1 ALYGPDGRTL
11 IDSVNFGPQTDD
23 ISEGRFP
30 DGAPTIGMLA
40 APTPRE
46 PNSVSGGNSRPQLD
60 AIPSRTIRLGQ
71 TVSFTAKASDPDS
84 PPQTLSFSLDAGF
97 PGGAAINASSG
108 LFSWTPTPAQA
119 PSSNTLT
126 VRVTD
131 NGMPPRSAAQ
141 SFMVVVLLPPQGT
154 ITREGQGMVNLIF
167 DTTPGRTYQVQ
178 YKDNLS
184 DKDWL
189 ALNPRVVADNA
200 TLSSFDSL
208 NSGSQRFY
216 RIVQFD

>member
-1 ALYGPDGRTL
+1 MRPRYGPTVKWCGIDVTRIWRCGCRGSGASVL
-11 IDSVNFGPQTDD
+11 IEKPARGDFLP
-23 ISEGRFP
+23 I
-30 DGAPTIGMLA
+30 LH
-40 APTPRE
+40 
-46 PNSVSGGNSRPQLD
+46 GG
-60 AIPSRTIRLGQ
+60 
-71 TVSFTAKASDPDS
+71 
-84 PPQTLSFSLDAGF
+84 FSLQYS
-97 PGGAAINASSG
+97 P
-108 LFSWTPTPAQA
+108 L
-119 PSSNTLT
+119 
-126 VRVTD
+126 
-131 NGMPPRSAAQ
+131 MEY
-141 SFMVVVLLPPQGT
+141 
-154 ITREGQGMVNLIF
+154 REGQGMVNLIF